1 MSIPAQVR
9 TMAAAAN
16 RKISVSMRFRDNDLT
31 IIDRG
36 AQLLGLSRTE
46 FMRRAALHEAQAA
59 ILNETVIRVFPEAYD
74 ALVQAISPPAAA
86 SPPKAAE
93 RLRRSSPWDR

>member
-1 MSIPAQVR
+1 
-9 TMAAAAN
+9 
-16 RKISVSMRFRDNDLT
+16 MRFREDDLT

-46 FMRRAALHEAQAA
+46 FIRRAALHEAPAA
-59 ILNETVIRVFPEAYD
+59 ILNETVIRVSPQAYD
-74 ALVQAISPPAAA
+74 AFMQGISSPAAA

-93 RLRRSSPWDR
+93 RLRRSPPRDR

>member
-1 MSIPAQVR
+1 
-9 TMAAAAN
+9 MAAAVN

-46 FMRRAALHEAQAA
+46 FMRRAALQEAQAA
-59 ILNETVIRVFPEAYD
+59 ILNETVIRVSPDAYD
-74 ALVQAISPPAAA
+74 AFMQAISAPAAA

-93 RLRRSSPWDR
+93 RLRRSPPWDR